1 MYICARQ
8 KCECSNCTLAR
19 AVLMAVLHLREEENG
34 ENCENRKSGRKKVE
48 RTTTAS
54 KIFSTVTDN
63 NDSDGNSNGGIG
75 NNN

>member
-1 MYICARQ
+1 
-8 KCECSNCTLAR
+8 
-19 AVLMAVLHLREEENG
+19 MAVLHLREEENG

-63 NDSDGNSNGGIG
+63 NDSDGNSNGGIAPTIKYQQWQ
-75 NNN
+75 

>member
-1 MYICARQ
+1 
-8 KCECSNCTLAR
+8 
-19 AVLMAVLHLREEENG
+19 MAVLHLREEENG